1 MAKGSLRPNHRR
13 IRRRQ
18 LRVECLGQRRLL
30 AAITGSVF
38 EDANHSSHREV
49 GELNAPERL
58 IYIDANDNA
67 TLDADERFVV
77 GETDG
82 TFEFDGVADGDY
94 LIRLFNGTSTQSQT
108 TPLSARIVGAAIAET
123 SATQVLSGVASP
135 LALTDRALV
144 IGDPTSGESELL
156 PIGNDV
162 TKMQELPDGRVLAI
176 GSDTDGP
183 TSWVIDPVGDTVTP
197 IDFSGGS
204 STPWSELAID
214 GNGHGVLLD
223 VAIGQSVVRSV
234 DATDP
239 ENAIKSVVTDTTV
252 PTDTQIL
259 TSSTGNRSVFAW
271 NASEGLQASLW
282 SNASSNFITSTPVE
296 LNDSSELLTFDDA
309 SGLLATRN
317 TNGGVTVYDVDA
329 NFATLHTLHNMTGPV
344 VIDGARELLLGIS
357 PIDTALQII
366 NLRDGTT
373 VADLALDLSAIGA
386 VSSVALAP
394 EKLSSDRQSD
404 VMVVLGTTGFAEIV
418 LDRNTAH
425 KITVENGVAPAP
437 ILFGVAMAGSNV
449 TPEYEVLP
457 SFQTREDNS
466 LWAAAPG
473 ALQRSYDADGDHF
486 ALIQKSP
493 ASHGSVI
500 ARPDGSF
507 LYVPNPNFNGIDF
520 FKVSLHDGRD
530 MSDTFDVQIAVIPV
544 PDTPEGIIL
553 DLPPISELTLGGSP
567 VGTIEIIDADGGG
580 HNIVIDDP
588 RFVVEGGNII
598 FVGGDIDFENEP
610 EINLTILVTDLET
623 DEKIEKIFAAQIREE
638 SAILEINPDTAE
650 VIENQPGETVVS
662 VGVTA
667 GQNYSLTLDDSRFE
681 LTSNQVLK
689 LKDGIALDYETEQ
702 TVVVNVTAIGET
714 DGQQLTEPITI
725 SVIDVPEA
733 PTSLA
738 LSNQTVLE
746 LHPGDVVGK
755 VLVDGLDSRAYYELY
770 VDDPRFEIVD
780 GALKLRDNQIVERS
794 AQSEIELTI
803 TAEQK
808 TTLASIGETFIVEVR
823 ENDAPYH
830 NHDNP
835 YDVDQN
841 GFVTAADA
849 LVIINFLNNF
859 GPGPA
864 GRGNSNFCYDV
875 NADSLVTA
883 LDALL
888 VLNELG
894 RIENGSGTVGGE
906 GEKNKA
912 SVGKN
917 SNSAEG
923 EALVP
928 EGEFVPLDTSSLN
941 PTTNTAERADLE
953 SPGSSV
959 QTLAPQ
965 KVGTPKEEYTRI
977 IDESITLLSDE

>member
-1 MAKGSLRPNHRR
+1 MAKGSLQPKHRR
-13 IRRRQ
+13 IRRRR

-38 EDANHSSHREV
+38 EDANHSSQREV
-49 GELNAPERL
+49 GELNAPQRL

-82 TFEFDGVADGDY
+82 TFEFDGLTDGDY
-94 LIRLFNGTSTQSQT
+94 LIRLFNGTSTQTQT
-108 TPLSARIVGAAIAET
+108 TPLSARIVGTTIAET
-123 SATQVLSGVASP
+123 NATQVLSGVASP
-135 LALTDRALV
+135 LALTDQSLV
-144 IGDPTSGESELL
+144 VGDPTSGQSELL

-162 TKMQELPDGRVLAI
+162 TKMQRLPDGRVLAI
-176 GSDTDGP
+176 GTDTNGP
-183 TSWVIDPVGDTVTP
+183 TAWVIDPVDDTVTP

-214 GNGHGVLLD
+214 GNGRGVLLD

-239 ENAIKSVVTDTTV
+239 ENAITSVVTNTTV
-252 PTDTQIL
+252 PTDTQVL
-259 TSSTGNRSVFAW
+259 TSSTGSRSVFAW
-271 NASEGLQASLW
+271 NSSEGVQASLW
-282 SNASSNFITSTPVE
+282 SNVSSNFITSAPVE
-296 LNDSSELLTFDDA
+296 LNDSSDLLTFDDA

-317 TNGGVTVYDVDA
+317 TDGGVTVYDVDA
-329 NFATLHTLHNMTGPV
+329 NFATLHTLNNVTGPV

-357 PIDTALQII
+357 PIDTALKII

-373 VADLALDLSAIGA
+373 VADLALDLSAIGTL
-386 VSSVALAP
+386 SSVALAP
-394 EKLSSDRQSD
+394 EKLSSDKQSD

-418 LDRNTAH
+418 LDRSTAH
-425 KITVENGVAPAP
+425 KITVDDGVAPAP

-473 ALQRSYDADGDHF
+473 ALQRSFDADGDHY
-486 ALIQKSP
+486 ALVQQTP
-493 ASHGSVI
+493 ASHGSVT

-507 LYVPNPNFNGIDF
+507 LYIPNPNFNGIDT
-520 FKVSLHDGRD
+520 FKVALHDGRD
-530 MSDTFDVQIAVIPV
+530 ISDDFDVQITVIPV
-544 PDTPEGIIL
+544 PDAPEGIIL
-553 DLPPISELTLGGSP
+553 DLPPISELVLGGAP

-588 RFVVEGGNII
+588 RFVVEGDDII

-610 EINLTILVTDLET
+610 EINLTISVTDLET

-662 VGVTA
+662 VSVTA

-702 TVVVNVTAIGET
+702 TVVVNVTATGET

-780 GALKLRDNQIVERS
+780 GTLKLLDNQIVERS

-803 TAEQK
+803 TAELK
-808 TTLASIGETFIVEVR
+808 NNLASISETFIIEVR

-835 YDVDQN
+835 YDVDHN
-841 GFVTAADA
+841 GLVTAADA

-888 VLNELG
+888 VLNELA

-906 GEKNKA
+906 GETNKT

-917 SNSAEG
+917 GNSAEG

-928 EGEFVPLDTSSLN
+928 EGEFVPLDASSLN
-941 PTTNTAERADLE
+941 PTTKTTERADFE
-953 SPGSSV
+953 SSESSM
-959 QTLAPQ
+959 QTRDPQ
-965 KVGTPKEEYTRI
+965 TGGTQSEEYTRI